1 MAQTNDVGGYART
14 LILLRTLGVSGLLV
28 LCFVSIILLAIN
40 VWHELAA
47 LQRLSADNTQ
57 WSLVQ
62 TEVETL
68 RFQLAVQEAAL
79 QGDGGDL
86 GEVRRWFDVLYSR
99 VGMLPESQSNVDEL
113 GLTEFSANVAVMQA
127 FLDKT
132 VQIIDGPDRALRA
145 ELTVLAQALPAIR
158 MAARQMTLQA
168 RAQAAIWSDG
178 RRADVIRTLLIMAGL
193 TVFLLLTLSALS
205 LILLRLMRSSRSQ
218 MRQNELTSA
227 RLQTIF
233 ATSAD
238 AIIVTNR
245 GGWIV
250 DFNPAAESL
259 FGHVRKN
266 TLGIHALDLLLPP
279 ELAIE
284 QSKEI
289 STILDAA
296 AAQTKGKE
304 QGPLRI
310 ELLGMR
316 ADGRRVPVEMSLGA
330 MQIASGG
337 VIVALVRDISD
348 RRRAQTALTSAL
360 EQAQAGERTK
370 ADFIAVMSHEMRTPL
385 NGLLGS
391 LELLGATDLGAGQKD
406 LVTVMASSG
415 QILLHHVNSVLDI
428 SKAESDRASDTNAD
442 FDLDKLIDDCVANQA
457 GLAATK
463 GLRIAVAPPS
473 APLGW
478 VHGDPSRVR
487 QILLNLIG
495 NAVKFTVQGR
505 ISIEAE
511 RAAFGQPVE
520 IRVIDTGIGIPEADL
535 DRVFDDFVT
544 LNARYDRQAEGTGL
558 GLGIARRLASVMGG
572 EIGAESVEG
581 DGSLFW
587 LRLPLPE
594 VVVVPAVTTTAPRQF
609 PTPVLNVLVIE
620 DNPVNRFVLRRL
632 LEESGHT
639 VSEAANGA
647 DGVAASMQQAFDLIM
662 TDISMPGLDGV
673 EVTRQIR
680 ERPGPSRRAKIVAVT
695 AHALPADLAR
705 FKAAGIDDCMT
716 KPITRVT
723 LMAALTEPAKWAVPM
738 FEDVVL
744 DRAQIADLRARLG
757 GDATAALIARVISEG
772 DAADRANLWSEGQDR
787 EKRLHA
793 LCGTAGTFG
802 ARRLQSGL
810 AMLQTAHAARDDASV
825 AQVINGLPDLWQSTK
840 AALAAEMAVLREN
853 QPKVAADSGAAA

>member
-772 DAADRANLWSEGQDR
+772 DAADGANLWSEGQDR

>member
-79 QGDGGDL
+79 QGVGGDL

-145 ELTVLAQALPAIR
+145 ELPVLAQALPAIR